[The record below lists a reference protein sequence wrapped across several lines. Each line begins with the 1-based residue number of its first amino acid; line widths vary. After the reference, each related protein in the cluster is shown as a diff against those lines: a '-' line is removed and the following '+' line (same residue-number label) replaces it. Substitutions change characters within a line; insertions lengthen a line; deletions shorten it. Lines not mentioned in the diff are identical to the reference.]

1 MKQIQIKNLTHYL
14 IDENGNVFNSNLKF
28 RPVKSWAN
36 KNTGYMQVIL
46 QNRTAGLKPTL
57 YYIHRLVAQTYLS
70 NELNL
75 PEVNHKDFNRSNN
88 SVSNL
93 EWVTRKENVEHS
105 IFNRVKK
112 TAKKFNHM
120 NNNKTLIK
128 KALYHYYCNKDI
140 EYISNLFN
148 CSSTYAYKLLR
159 ENGVDTSIR
168 LEVPQKIVDF
178 IYSKMGELNNIKQ
191 QVKYLKV
198 RYGIQ
203 LRHDTLRKIK
213 NTLPLDK

>member
-57 YYIHRLVAQTYLS
+57 YYIHRLVAQTYLD

-75 PEVNHKDFNRSNN
+75 PEVNHKDFNRNNN

-93 EWVTRKENVEHS
+93 EWVSKKENVKHKS
-105 IFNRVKK
+105 ANNRLKRFK
-112 TAKKFNHM
+112 TIDRLSL
-120 NNNKTLIK
+120 NKELIQ
-128 KALYHYYCNKDI
+128 KAIYSYYCNKNINYVTD
-140 EYISNLFN
+140 LLN
-148 CSSTYAYKLLR
+148 CGKPIAYQILKKH
-159 ENGVDTSIR
+159 GVDTSSLLDI
-168 LEVPQKIVDF
+168 PQKTIDF
-178 IYSKMGELNNIKQ
+178 IHSKMGELNNIKQ

-213 NTLPLDK
+213 NNLPLNK

>member
-14 IDENGNVFNSNLKF
+14 IDENGNVFNSNFKF
-28 RPVKSWAN
+28 RPVKSYPN

-57 YYIHRLVAQTYLS
+57 YYIHRLVSQTYLS

-75 PEVNHKDFNRSNN
+75 PEVNHIDFNRSNN

-93 EWVTRKENVEHS
+93 EWVSKKENTKHS
-105 IFNRVKK
+105 VVNKRW
-112 TAKKFNHM
+112 TPKKFNSI
-120 NNNKTLIK
+120 NSNKTLIEE
-128 KALYHYYCNKDI
+128 AVNHYYSNKDI
-140 EYISNLFN
+140 KYVTDLLN
-148 CSSTYAYKLLR
+148 CSSTLAYKLLK
-159 ENGVDTSIR
+159 ENGVDISSR
-168 LEVPQKIVDF
+168 FDVPQKTIDF
-178 IYSKMGELNNIKQ
+178 IYSKMGELNKIKQ

-213 NTLPLDK
+213 KNLPLDK

>member
-28 RPVKSWAN
+28 RPVKSYPN

-46 QNRTAGLKPTL
+46 QNITAGLKPVN
-57 YYIHRLVAQTYLS
+57 YYIHRLVSQTYLD
-70 NELNL
+70 NQLNL

-93 EWVTRKENVEHS
+93 EWVTRKQNTKHS
-105 IFNRVKK
+105 VVNKRWI
-112 TAKKFNHM
+112 AKKFNSI
-120 NNNKTLIK
+120 NTDCSLIQQ
-128 KALYHYYCNKDI
+128 AVYHYYCNKDI
-140 EYISNLFN
+140 DYISNLFN
-148 CSSTYAYKLLR
+148 CSKTLAYKLLK
-159 ENGVDTSIR
+159 ENGVDISSRFDI
-168 LEVPQKIVDF
+168 PQKTIDF
-178 IYSKMGELNNIKQ
+178 IHSKMGELNKIKQ

-213 NTLPLDK
+213 NNLPLNK